1 MSSLREVHVPVS
13 AAANGQM
20 VPPRCLILG
29 EVAIS
34 DTLLAQELGL
44 HIQTVRNGTAA
55 LQTLTRQ
62 SCDIVLVDLHTPR
75 VRGLAFLEAVANRRP
90 PFAVIGVADPAD
102 IHQAVQGMRL
112 GIFDVLPAPVCA
124 PQLLAA
130 LRRALA
136 DRATRLKAANAAD
149 RGFPNLLG
157 HSPAMAEVFRLIS
170 RVAPS
175 RVTVLLEGETG
186 TGKEQVARALHA
198 GAPDRTGPFVPVN
211 CAALPL
217 TLLESELF
225 GHVKGAFTDAV
236 ERRPGRLELADKG
249 TLFLDEVSDIPLPM
263 QAKLLR
269 FLQERRFERLGGM
282 DTLEVDVRVLG
293 ATHRCLRRLV
303 RAGKFREDLYYR
315 LNVVKID
322 VPPLRERPE
331 DIALLARHF
340 SARYAPAGAIMPIS
354 AEAMNALLEYP
365 WPGNVRELENVI
377 ERSCVTAWSGPILPQ
392 HLPPEVFKAPSA
404 EPRFQ
409 IDLERPLPEQV
420 ADLAA
425 AVEQYYLRKALRKS
439 QGRIGRCAEICGL
452 SRRSVTLKMQEYRI
466 PKPRR
471 DEVT

>member
-1 MSSLREVHVPVS
+1 
-13 AAANGQM
+13 
-20 VPPRCLILG
+20 
-29 EVAIS
+29 
-34 DTLLAQELGL
+34 
-44 HIQTVRNGTAA
+44 
-55 LQTLTRQ
+55 
-62 SCDIVLVDLHTPR
+62 
-75 VRGLAFLEAVANRRP
+75 
-90 PFAVIGVADPAD
+90 
-102 IHQAVQGMRL
+102 
-112 GIFDVLPAPVCA
+112 
-124 PQLLAA
+124 
-130 LRRALA
+130 
-136 DRATRLKAANAAD
+136 
-149 RGFPNLLG
+149 
-157 HSPAMAEVFRLIS
+157 
-170 RVAPS
+170 
-175 RVTVLLEGETG
+175 
-186 TGKEQVARALHA
+186 
-198 GAPDRTGPFVPVN
+198 
-211 CAALPL
+211 
-217 TLLESELF
+217 
-225 GHVKGAFTDAV
+225 
-236 ERRPGRLELADKG
+236 
-249 TLFLDEVSDIPLPM
+249 
-263 QAKLLR
+263 
-269 FLQERRFERLGGM
+269 
-282 DTLEVDVRVLG
+282 
-293 ATHRCLRRLV
+293 
-303 RAGKFREDLYYR
+303 LYYR